1 MKNRSEGLP
10 FDELVDLLWRP
21 DFGALK
27 MAFGEEEATLAPL
40 SLP

>member
-10 FDELVDLLWRP
+10 FEELVDLLWRP
-21 DFGALK
+21 PLGALK
-27 MAFGEEEATLAPL
+27 RASGEDEATLAPL